1 MNDDVYCIDDDV
13 GGVGVGDGDDY
24 VYCVDEDVGD
34 VDDEVGDV
42 YGGVAD
48 VAGGVSKTDGG
59 CFDEIVS
66 VVMLLLLCVQAT
78 VF

>member
-34 VDDEVGDV
+34 VDDEVGDD
-42 YGGVAD
+42 GGVAD